1 MLLFEAGEVFDNQN
15 GREREIK
22 TEKETD
28 REKETRFNKYY
39 ITLHEQSRNEKDS
52 TISWPPKHVN

>member
-1 MLLFEAGEVFDNQN
+1 MLLFKAGEVFDNQN
-15 GREREIK
+15 GRKREIK

-28 REKETRFNKYY
+28 REKENRFNKYY

-52 TISWPPKHVN
+52 TIS